1 MGEKRR
7 PNVIL
12 LVIDTLREE
21 ASPFR
26 AERI

>member
-1 MGEKRR
+1 MPLTYPPHPK
-7 PNVIL
+7 
-12 LVIDTLREE
+12 EE